1 MWPLAMVLNAAVTKG
16 TLELGG
22 RKVNQTN
29 LSKVFCNFMTM
40 VLKVSISSNIMY
52 IRYQFYYLDEINS
65 GLGNHFN
72 CQLQSLK
79 WIMHTKTCLP
89 GELGAVSAEE

>member
-1 MWPLAMVLNAAVTKG
+1 M
-16 TLELGG
+16 GG

-29 LSKVFCNFMTM
+29 LSKVFCNFMTK
-40 VLKVSISSNIMY
+40 VLKVFAKCSNIMY

-79 WIMHTKTCLP
+79 WIMHTKHAYL
-89 GELGAVSAEE
+89 ENY